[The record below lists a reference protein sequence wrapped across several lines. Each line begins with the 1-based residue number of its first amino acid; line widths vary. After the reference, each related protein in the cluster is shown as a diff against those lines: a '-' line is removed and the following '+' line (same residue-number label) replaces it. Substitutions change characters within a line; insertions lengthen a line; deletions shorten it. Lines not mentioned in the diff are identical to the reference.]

1 MSQYKKSK
9 LFKIVFMLFLGSF
22 LNGLTL
28 FGQTKQE
35 DSNLTKLSGHI
46 SNPTVKSV
54 GIKFY
59 RDFLSRDEELFE
71 LPLDG
76 LNNFA
81 ITFQLN
87 APTPA
92 FLVYD
97 GIEIPIFL
105 DPTDELR
112 VHANAFSF
120 ASSISFSGKGAEK
133 CRYLKNFN
141 HLFPETSFDYVL
153 YELAERDAMDFRKY
167 MDKIHSRMW
176 SFYKHFNS
184 FDKKKFSKEFDAF
197 VKAEIDYWRAYNLLR
212 YRIEHPIYNGINEP
226 EPLPIA
232 YYSFLE
238 ETLISNELALINENY
253 LFFLDQYI
261 LFKNH
266 LFDSETDVEFSDQS
280 VLVDAPSMLVFSNPN
295 RPPILEQVEKGTA
308 LKYLGEK
315 SEETSPIQ
323 IKDEQKEDYWY
334 QVVSTKGEKGWI
346 HGAGIKFNETTKLA
360 SKGKLNISQSSKYR
374 NVNELFTGQTLYYL
388 VASDLYW
395 RSTAFSKKELEK
407 NIADFKSVNPYAHY
421 NDLLDAILAKE
432 LGNKDLQQPTGRLVE
447 RPNILS
453 KPKPKSEVVLKEE
466 PILATSEPNTDG
478 VISKPSAPQMI
489 KSKPMVFAEPA
500 FDFIDID
507 PRPRTR
513 TTTSTSFSGSVDFH
527 TGRKLTLKLY
537 TDPITLEEIVHEL
550 PLKNSKTFTLDLNL
564 SEPSFG
570 ELSYGDK
577 KVEVYVEPGDLM
589 QIHFKGNEFSKT
601 IHFSGKGSKHNN
613 YLKSKNIKFAEVDKQ
628 AKKNS
633 EKFEW
638 QLFQTEL
645 NSAKAK
651 KLEYLN
657 GHRDFNN
664 FSNAFKDFAKADI
677 VFWYGYTMLNY
688 QWEYP
693 FANNMD
699 APMKM
704 PEPFYNFLSEI
715 PISMEGALPNNFY
728 TYFLDQF
735 FDYQSEH
742 ADNLGLNDQQLAEKY
757 LVGEPLAYFKA
768 KKLAIACKRGKAKK
782 RGEEIKR
789 FIENNP
795 YETYNDVLRLVYN
808 EAKGLSIGMKAPEF
822 ELADI
827 NGNIVSLADL
837 QGKVV
842 YLDFWATWCS
852 PCVQQMKNSKVWK
865 SQFNEDE
872 VAFVYI
878 SLDKNKEAWEKFV
891 NANEVKG
898 YHLAASGKDVYRS
911 QIAKLYKVKKL
922 PWYFLIDKNGKIA
935 FKLSK
940 AKSTG
945 RIQDRIHELLRNN

>member
-1 MSQYKKSK
+1 MMSQYKKFK
-9 LFKIVFMLFLGSF
+9 LFRIVFLLVIGFL
-22 LNGLTL
+22 LNVLTV

-35 DSNLTKLSGHI
+35 NSNLTKLSGHI
-46 SNPTVKSV
+46 SNPTVKTV
-54 GIKFY
+54 GVKFY

-81 ITFQLN
+81 MSFQLN
-87 APTPA
+87 ASTPA

-97 GIEIPIFL
+97 GIEVPIYL
-105 DPTDELR
+105 DPNDELR
-112 VHANAFSF
+112 IHANAFSF
-120 ASSISFSGKGAEK
+120 LSSISYSGKGAEK

-141 HLFPETSFDYVL
+141 HLFPETNFDYVL
-153 YELAERDAMDFRKY
+153 YELAEREAMDFRKY
-167 MDKIHSRMW
+167 MDNIHSRMW

-184 FDKKKFSKEFDAF
+184 FDKKKFSNEFDAY

-212 YRIEHPIYNGINEP
+212 YRIEHPIFNGINNP
-226 EPLPIA
+226 KPLPIA

-238 ETLISNELALINENY
+238 ETLISNEMALSNANY
-253 LFFLDQYI
+253 LYFIDQYI

-266 LFDSETDVEFSDQS
+266 LFDSETDIEFNDQS
-280 VLVDAPSMLVFSNPN
+280 VLVEAPSMLVFTNPN

-308 LKYLGEK
+308 LKYLGKK
-315 SEETSPIQ
+315 SETTSPIQ

-334 QVVSTKGEKGWI
+334 QVISTKGEEGWI
-346 HGAGIKFNETTKLA
+346 HGAGIKMNDVESFS

-374 NVNELFTGQTLYYL
+374 NVYELFSGKTLYHL
-388 VASDLYW
+388 LASDLYW
-395 RSTAFSKKELEK
+395 RYTTFSKEELEK
-407 NIADFKSVNPYAHY
+407 NISDFKKSNPYPNY
-421 NDLLDAILAKE
+421 SELLASVLTDKNVE
-432 LGNKDLQQPTGRLVE
+432 SDLQPTYRIVE
-447 RPNILS
+447 SPTILS
-453 KPKPKSEVVLKEE
+453 KPKQKKDVILNEE
-466 PILATSEPNTDG
+466 PVLATVSSKSNITNKPN
-478 VISKPSAPQMI
+478 VI
-489 KSKPMVFAEPA
+489 KSKPMTYADVDV
-500 FDFIDID
+500 DFVDID
-507 PRPRTR
+507 PRPVTR
-513 TTTSTSFSGSVDFH
+513 QTTQTAFSGSIEFH
-527 TGRKLTLKLY
+527 TGRKLSLKLF
-537 TDPITLEEIVHEL
+537 TDPITLEEIIHEL
-550 PLKNSKTFTLDLNL
+550 PIKNSKTFTLDVNL

-577 KVEVYVEPGDLM
+577 KVEIYLEPGDLM
-589 QIHFKGNEFSKT
+589 QVHFKGNDFLKT
-601 IHFSGKGSKHNN
+601 VHFSGKGSKHNN
-613 YLKSKNIKFAEVDKQ
+613 YLKSKNNRFAEVDKT

-633 EKFEW
+633 EKLKWEA
-638 QLFQTEL
+638 FQTEL
-645 NSAKAK
+645 QKAK
-651 KLEYLN
+651 SSKLDYFN
-657 GHRDFNN
+657 NHRDINE
-664 FSNAFKDFAKADI
+664 FSNAFRGFAEADI
-677 VFWYGYTMLNY
+677 IYWYGYTMLNY

-704 PEPFYNFLSEI
+704 PEPFYNFLDEI
-715 PISMEGALPNNFY
+715 PVSKEGALPNNYY

-742 ADNLGLNDQQLAEKY
+742 ADNLGLNDQQLAEKF
-757 LVGEPLAYFKA
+757 LVGEPLVYFKA

-808 EAKGLSIGMKAPEF
+808 EAKGLVIGMKAPEF

-827 NGNIVSLADL
+827 NGNIVTLADL

-842 YLDFWATWCS
+842 YMDFWATWCS

-865 SQFNEDE
+865 SKFSEEE

-891 NANEVKG
+891 KTNDIKG
-898 YHLAASGKDVYRS
+898 YHLAATGKDVYRS

-935 FKLSK
+935 YKPTKGKTS
-940 AKSTG
+940 G
-945 RIQDRIHELLRNN
+945 RVKDRIHELLRNN